1 MAVVIIDVLEVVDV
15 DERQRQLRFAA
26 TLLDQIPDAVFQQ
39 AAIGQA
45 GQIVEIGAP
54 EQLVL
59 QPDLIRDIGRRRDVV
74 ARAVND
80 DRVTNDFECA
90 IGGSI
95 AGDFAAARIGVAIGL
110 RLSVVRLNERARA
123 GRAGGARQSVRAM
136 PYRGGVGVER
146 RAVGGL
152 DAEAQRQLANDPL
165 EQSRGLD
172 RLPPPRYRAVFRVDH
187 VPALRPD
194 RTTHPLAPFCEGA
207 CAARALAPIMRP
219 PPARRSSRRA
229 RRHDLIA

>member
-1 MAVVIIDVLEVVDV
+1 MAVVIIDVLEIVDV
-15 DERQRQLRFAA
+15 DERQREFRFAA
-26 TLLDQIPDAVFQQ
+26 AVLDQIPDAVFQQ

-59 QPDLIRDIGRRRDVV
+59 QPDLIRDVGRRRDVV

-80 DRVTNDFECA
+80 DRVTNDFERA

-123 GRAGGARQSVRAM
+123 PAAPVGARQSVRAM

-152 DAEAQRQLANDPL
+152 DAEAQRQTRQRPARAAAR
-165 EQSRGLD
+165 SRSAPAAPVSS
-172 RLPPPRYRAVFRVDH
+172 RLPN
-187 VPALRPD
+187 
-194 RTTHPLAPFCEGA
+194 
-207 CAARALAPIMRP
+207 
-219 PPARRSSRRA
+219 
-229 RRHDLIA
+229 